1 MTQFFVKMTFVAKSS
16 KIDVNLI
23 TPLVS
28 EFFITFFELF
38 KVMLEFSGN
47 IPSFILIVGDR
58 GGV

>member
-38 KVMLEFSGN
+38 KVMLKFSGN